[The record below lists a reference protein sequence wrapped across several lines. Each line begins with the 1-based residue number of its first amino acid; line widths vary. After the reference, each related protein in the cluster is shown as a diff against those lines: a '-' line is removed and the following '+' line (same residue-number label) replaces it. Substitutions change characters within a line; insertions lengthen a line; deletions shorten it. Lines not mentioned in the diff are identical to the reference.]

1 MFAGEK
7 DSYNDDEDFLADQEG
22 SGDLEGSGEQPTG
35 KPSKSSTEQ
44 ITVCNDHNR
53 LSGSLSTIS
62 STSLLSVNSHPKIKF
77 SQES

>member
-44 ITVCNDHNR
+44 ITVCNDHN
-53 LSGSLSTIS
+53 SSLSTIC
-62 STSLLSVNSHPKIKF
+62 STSLLSVNSHP
-77 SQES
+77 